1 MFYFN
6 FIILFSIFRLLNL
19 TMTDKGATRGSLF
32 AGMNLG
38 GIKRVSSK
46 TSACNTGDLKEQVKA
61 SATSSKGTM

>member
-1 MFYFN
+1 MVLY
-6 FIILFSIFRLLNL
+6 SIFRFLNL

-46 TSACNTGDLKEQVKA
+46 TSACNTGELKEQVTA
-61 SATSSKGTM
+61 SATSSKGKM